1 MTRKIRVRS
10 SVPLRDLGPTD
21 LESTVKSTRARLEEL
36 FQSLLGRV
44 ERFGYSKTAL
54 VASLVSVLAV
64 ISARYYYSFVTGY
77 IVPDEAY
84 YYNTFILDKQPIG
97 TYREVFVSVFIF
109 IFRDVSSVW
118 QFFLHGFLYSV
129 LCAIGTIVLAY
140 KIVRRLEASD
150 LVGGLVLVSLPLFP
164 IFTVMAAT
172 MATEPLGLFFCLL
185 GVYLTLRYVQG
196 GGSVNAL
203 LSGVSFILA
212 YKVRE
217 PYLLFAVGNLLFY
230 LLYLVLL
237 RKRRAVWGFLA
248 YALPVSIYFPVPVGW
263 QPGFNFAQPVYAIL
277 TSLLPQLLI
286 QLTTITAPLITPTT
300 PTTPC
305 TPTTPTTTTTPTMLV
320 IPPNV
325 LNPTFSVVTP
335 GASGHPD
342 ILQAFGIGLIFG
354 YNPLFMVFALVS
366 IVLGLYIFLRTK
378 SLDRLFVFLTTLIA
392 LGSFSVSILLT
403 IATLPGAVT
412 GWTSTIIRAAHT
424 SLPSFIGFGPLYQRL
439 RPKRAVGLIL
449 IMLILGSTQVPLLA
463 STLQRSLSREPV
475 DRLSLDYR
483 APYYRLYLL
492 AKDSGRTLV
501 FGGVHF
507 RGIRIYMSMLPN
519 VVLYPVVG
527 EDVFKG
533 LLASGP
539 WDTIFLYD
547 DWVTIAVPS
556 MIDMYP
562 PYYGEI
568 LKSRQYPGYMLEM
581 VWVDGESYAI
591 KMIPTTAQS
600 VVPPTNSPCLSVQS
614 LMIVAL
620 DNVTRASV
628 RIP

>member
-1 MTRKIRVRS
+1 MRREISIERS
-10 SVPLRDLGPTD
+10 ATERDLGRRN
-21 LESTVKSTRARLEEL
+21 LESTASSTVGRMRAL
-36 FQSLLGRV
+36 FRVVSGRI
-44 ERFGYSKTAL
+44 EKFGYSKTAL
-54 VASLVSVLAV
+54 VLSLASVLAV

-77 IVPDEAY
+77 IVPDEAW

-97 TYREVFVSVFIF
+97 TYREVFVAVFIF

-172 MATEPLGLFFCLL
+172 VVTEPLGLFFCLL

-196 GGSVNAL
+196 GGSLNAL

-217 PYLLFAVGNLLFY
+217 PYLLFAVGNLL
-230 LLYLVLL
+230 LYLAYLAL
-237 RKRRAVWGFLA
+237 IRKRRAVWGFLA
-248 YALPVSIYFPVPVGW
+248 YALPVSIYFPVPVRW
-263 QPGFNFAQPVYAIL
+263 QPGFDFAQPVYVIL
-277 TSLLPQLLI
+277 TSLLPQLPQLLV
-286 QLTTITAPLITPTT
+286 QLTKITAPPTT
-300 PTTPC
+300 PTTP
-305 TPTTPTTTTTPTMLV
+305 V
-320 IPPNV
+320 IPPTV

-335 GASGHPD
+335 ASSGHPD
-342 ILQAFGIGLIFG
+342 ILQAFGIGLVFG

-366 IVLGLYIFLRTK
+366 IVLGLYVFLRTK
-378 SLDRLFVFLTTLIA
+378 SLDKLFVFLTMLLA
-392 LGSFSVSILLT
+392 LGSFGVSIALT
-403 IATLPGAVT
+403 IATLPGAISS
-412 GWTSTIIRAAHT
+412 WTSTIVRAAHT

-439 RPKRAVGLIL
+439 RPKRVVGLIL

-463 STLQRSLSREPV
+463 STLQQSLSREPV
-475 DRLSLDYR
+475 NRLSLDYR

-492 AKDSGRTLV
+492 AKDSGRTLI

-533 LLASGP
+533 LLVSGP
-539 WDTIFLYD
+539 WDAIFLYD
-547 DWVTIAVPS
+547 DWVTIAVPD
-556 MIDMYP
+556 MIGMYP
-562 PYYGEI
+562 AYYQEI
-568 LKSRQYPGYMLEM
+568 LKSRQYPGYTLETL
-581 VWVDGESYAI
+581 WVDGESYAI

-600 VVPPTNSPCLSVQS
+600 VVPPTISSCLSVQS
-614 LMIVAL
+614 PMIVAL
-620 DNVTRASV
+620 GNVTRASV
-628 RIP
+628 RTP